1 MADEELKA
9 EVDAYVD
16 EVWED
21 VVRDID
27 YLVQVESV
35 EDLEGAAPGS
45 PWGKAPREALG
56 RGLEVASRLGLEAHD
71 CKGYI
76 GFADLPGASERYLAT
91 IAHADIVPLGIGWT
105 FDPLHVTRKDGYL
118 VGRGVLDDK
127 GPLVMSLYAAH
138 FFQRHVERTGERLP
152 LTLRAIVGCNEETNM
167 GDVDYYLAH
176 YPEPEFLFTPD
187 ANFPLICGE
196 KGLYSGTFRSGVVA
210 DKIVELDGGT
220 VGNAI
225 PGLATALVRADAAEL
240 PAAEGIDVEPAADG
254 LCKLTAH
261 GRGGHASMPAGT
273 LNAIGMLVGYLLD
286 NGLVA
291 GAERDFLE
299 LERAVFATT
308 DGSSLGIAS
317 ADGLFGP
324 LTCIGGTVRTEGGRF
339 VQTVDSRYPK
349 STTGAAITAALAELA
364 RAHGAEYEQGRD
376 VPPFYTD
383 PSSPEVC
390 TLLDTY
396 NEYTGAHG
404 EAYTIGGG
412 TYARHFAKA
421 AAFGPCDPEAPQP
434 SWVGPEHGPDEGI
447 AEDQLK
453 LALKIYIVSIARLMR
468 LYEA

>member
-1 MADEELKA
+1 
-9 EVDAYVD
+9 
-16 EVWED
+16 
-21 VVRDID
+21 
-27 YLVQVESV
+27 
-35 EDLEGAAPGS
+35 
-45 PWGKAPREALG
+45 
-56 RGLEVASRLGLEAHD
+56 
-71 CKGYI
+71 
-76 GFADLPGASERYLAT
+76 
-91 IAHADIVPLGIGWT
+91 
-105 FDPLHVTRKDGYL
+105 
-118 VGRGVLDDK
+118 
-127 GPLVMSLYAAH
+127 
-138 FFQRHVERTGERLP
+138 
-152 LTLRAIVGCNEETNM
+152 
-167 GDVDYYLAH
+167 
-176 YPEPEFLFTPD
+176 
-187 ANFPLICGE
+187 
-196 KGLYSGTFRSGVVA
+196 
-210 DKIVELDGGT
+210 
-220 VGNAI
+220 
-225 PGLATALVRADAAEL
+225 
-240 PAAEGIDVEPAADG
+240 
-254 LCKLTAH
+254 
-261 GRGGHASMPAGT
+261 MPAGT
-273 LNAIGMLVGYLLD
+273 LNAIGMLGGYLLD

-349 STTGAAITAALAELA
+349 STTGEAITAVLAELA

-383 PSSPEVC
+383 PSSPEVR